1 MKFFHKFWL
10 LSILS
15 ILLIVGCSNNA
26 NTNDTTNSNSNEQS
40 EAYTVVDDR
49 GVEVT
54 FDKVPETIVS
64 LQPSNT
70 EILFELGV
78 GERIIGVT
86 EYDAYPAQ
94 ALEIEKV
101 SDLSTVNIERI
112 VEMNPDIVFA
122 YTSGSDDQI
131 NQLESV
137 GLKVFVIK
145 SASSIEDIYGDIKQ
159 LATVMGAEVQGEKV
173 IADIQSQIDAVTEK
187 TEAIAQKKKVYFEI
201 SPAPDI
207 WSIGSGTFQQELIAA
222 AGVEN
227 IYGDQQGWFSVSE
240 EDILTRNPE
249 AIITTVNYGDDPIA
263 EIISRNGWSSV
274 TAIQNRA
281 VYFLNPDIL
290 DRPGPRIGE
299 AVEIIASSIYPELF
313 NE

>member
-86 EYDAYPAQ
+86 EYDAYPTQ

-173 IADIQSQIDAVTEK
+173 IADIQSQI
-187 TEAIAQKKKVYFEI
+187 
-201 SPAPDI
+201 
-207 WSIGSGTFQQELIAA
+207 
-222 AGVEN
+222 
-227 IYGDQQGWFSVSE
+227 
-240 EDILTRNPE
+240 
-249 AIITTVNYGDDPIA
+249 
-263 EIISRNGWSSV
+263 
-274 TAIQNRA
+274 
-281 VYFLNPDIL
+281 
-290 DRPGPRIGE
+290 
-299 AVEIIASSIYPELF
+299 
-313 NE
+313 